1 VISNGLRCWSRTQRS
16 QDQARLY
23 EGILDAGLMR
33 QLIQRQAGGTFGIGR
48 FQEGDS
54 MGQNR
59 FDGARSPHGP
69 GRTIEKRSFAFFRVR
84 MAVNP

>member
-1 VISNGLRCWSRTQRS
+1 MSLNVA

-33 QLIQRQAGGTFGIGR
+33 QLIQRHPDGTLSIGR
-48 FQEGDS
+48 LQERDS
-54 MGQNR
+54 VGQDR
-59 FDGARSPHGP
+59 FNAVRSPHGP